1 MIPEI
6 RALVQLEMKARF
18 LLVLLLLATVWSFH
32 GNAFGQSKII
42 GGTNVEPGN
51 YRWMAAVLRSG
62 TSALPARRFGG
73 GSLIHPSWVLT
84 AAHVVEGLSH
94 DDIQIA
100 VNVTDLRNAPNVIIR
115 DIKGIYIHP
124 GYEDV
129 DDNLFND
136 VALLLLETPITTIP
150 PIAYATSSAAAP
162 PGTIVRALGWGS
174 SSNILQMV
182 DLDVVSLRI
191 ANRAYGINRLD
202 SRHLPAMRAGRDTC
216 QGDSGGP
223 LFDLDG
229 ASGNPLLV
237 GVTSYGRGCA
247 QPNIPG
253 IYANVGYFATW
264 IDAFLTQPTVPVPD
278 ITVSGNG
285 IEILNNATTPS
296 LLDGTDYGLRRLRGG
311 RYATKVFT
319 LSNAA
324 GTFPLS
330 VLSVNSNLDSFA
342 ISNKPRY
349 VFGGSSASFLVRWR
363 APYSSKKGKALAEI
377 TVVTN
382 DPSDPLYTFSLQGR
396 YRKSRA
402 F

>member
-1 MIPEI
+1 
-6 RALVQLEMKARF
+6 MKVKF
-18 LLVLLLLATVWSFH
+18 LLLLLLISTAWSFP
-32 GNAFGQSKII
+32 GNGFGQSKII
-42 GGTNVEPGN
+42 GGTNVEAGN
-51 YRWMAAVLRSG
+51 YRWMAAVLRNG
-62 TSALPARRFGG
+62 TGALPSRRFGG

-84 AAHVVEGLSH
+84 AAHVVDGLSH
-94 DDIQIA
+94 EDIQIA

-124 GYEDV
+124 AYLEV
-129 DDNLFND
+129 DENLFND

-150 PIAYATSSAAAP
+150 PVAYATSSAAAP
-162 PGTIVRALGWGS
+162 PGTVVRALGWGS
-174 SSNILQMV
+174 SATILQMV
-182 DLDVVSLRI
+182 DLDVVSLNL

-223 LFDLDG
+223 LFDADG
-229 ASGNPLLV
+229 AAGNPLLV

-253 IYANVGYFATW
+253 IYANAGYFSTW
-264 IDAFLTQPTVPVPD
+264 IDAFLSEPTVPEPD
-278 ITVSGNG
+278 ISVSGIGVEIPNNSTVAS
-285 IEILNNATTPS
+285 ILN
-296 LLDGTDYGLRRLRGG
+296 GTDYGLRRLRGG
-311 RYATKVFT
+311 RYATRFFT

-349 VFGGSSASFLVRWR
+349 VFGGSSATFRVRWR
-363 APYSSKKGKALAEI
+363 APYSSKRGKANAEV
-377 TVVTN
+377 TVETN
-382 DPSDPLYTFSLQGR
+382 DPADPLYTFPLQGR